1 MLLELS
7 TIEQSELDQLESI
20 INQNVGAFY
29 KVGSAL
35 AKIRDSRLY
44 RDSHSTFEDYCKD
57 KWDMGR
63 NYTNKL
69 IASAS
74 VIESLGTIVPIQP
87 TNEAQARPLTKL
99 LPEQQQQAWQQV
111 IDTAPEGKITAHHVS
126 MVVSGIKKESTEN
139 EIEKQVNKKR
149 AFVNR
154 KLTEDELRGNLEL
167 YLDKDMKTAF
177 DNFYR
182 EIQRIRLEKWSS
194 VTKEAALYMIELTKS
209 LIEA

>member
-7 TIEQSELDQLESI
+7 TIEKTELKELETI
-20 INQNVGAFY
+20 IDKNMTAFHQ
-29 KVGSAL
+29 VGSAL

-44 RDSHSTFEDYCKD
+44 RDTHSTFEDYCKD
-57 KWDMGR
+57 KWDMSR
-63 NYTNKL
+63 PRAYQF
-69 IASAS
+69 
-74 VIESLGTIVPIQP
+74 IESSLVHDNLSTIVDIQP
-87 TNEAQARPLTKL
+87 TNEAQTRPLTKL
-99 LPEQQQQAWQQV
+99 KPEQQKEAWQKV